1 MADAYMFPADFP
13 EPRIPWLTNAGDS
26 YGMEIQDSTI
36 TTTSDANYKHTR
48 PRTTRMIHTWTF
60 SWTRVS
66 AADFAKLKAF
76 WETVGT
82 FQQFAWKNWMD
93 GKTYSARFTTTPLN
107 WQENYPHGWQGSLKF
122 EEV

>member
-1 MADAYMFPADFP
+1 MADAYTFPEDFP
-13 EPRIPWLTNAGDS
+13 EPRIPWSTNAGDS
-26 YGMEIQDSTI
+26 YKLSIQDSTI

-60 SWTRVS
+60 AWTRVT
-66 AADFAKLKAF
+66 AADFAKLQAF
-76 WETVGT
+76 WLQVGT

-93 GKTYSARFTTTPLN
+93 GKTYSVRFSTSPFS
-107 WQENYPHGWQGSLKF
+107 WQEDYPHGWQGTLAF